1 MRPSSY
7 VNWIASLN
15 VDEAFV
21 LLVAP
26 VAIIAGLGALA
37 FRALLGSFIGTASTV
52 GTTKAGV
59 AAEIYAV
66 VLGFMIFFGF
76 EHFNE
81 TRQAVLLEASMLERL
96 AAEAEFI
103 PGDQVQFAKA
113 VDTYVDTVL
122 TEEWPRL
129 EVGNTVDLISGG
141 TLQLDHDL
149 RAVFAG
155 ANDYDTT
162 RIFSL
167 VDEINELRAIRLS
180 ANPDDVV
187 ASAIFQMLV
196 VGLLLSVV
204 TGWFVRGP
212 SIVIHM
218 SLSTIVS
225 GSLVMLMVLAAQ
237 LSYPFTGAVSI
248 PKSSFANLVENRD
261 Q

>member
-1 MRPSSY
+1 MQPSSY

-15 VDEAFV
+15 IDEAFL

-26 VAIIAGLGALA
+26 VAIIAGIGALV
-37 FRALLGSFIGTASTV
+37 FRALFGAFIGTASTV

-66 VLGFMIFFGF
+66 VLGFMIYFGF
-76 EHFNE
+76 EHFDE

-96 AAEAEFI
+96 KAEGDFI
-103 PGDQVQFAKA
+103 PADPAQFSQAI
-113 VDTYVDTVL
+113 DTYINTVL
-122 TEEWPRL
+122 TEEWPQL
-129 EVGNTVDLISGG
+129 EVGNTAKLIAGG
-141 TLQLDHDL
+141 IIQLDHDL

-155 ANDYDTT
+155 TNDYDTS

-167 VDEINELRAIRLS
+167 VDEINDLRAVRLS
-180 ANPDDVV
+180 ANPDAVV
-187 ASAIFQMLV
+187 ASSIFQMLV

-212 SIVIHM
+212 SILIHM
-218 SLSTIVS
+218 GLSTIVS

-237 LSYPFTGAVSI
+237 LSYPFTGTVSI
-248 PKSSFANLVENRD
+248 PKSSFLHLVQNGD
-261 Q
+261 K